1 MTSKTAV
8 RPVTYMKN
16 HAAEL
21 IREVNETRGSVV
33 VTQNGEAKAVLMDVE
48 SFEQWR
54 DSVAMMKIV
63 SMSNADISA
72 GRLSDSEAVFADA
85 RAMLEGVHGDD

>member
-1 MTSKTAV
+1 MKGKTAV

-21 IREVNETRGSVV
+21 LREVNETRGPVV
-33 VTQNGEAKAVLMDVE
+33 VTQNGEARAVLMDVE

-63 SMSNADISA
+63 SMSNADIAA
-72 GRLSDSEAVFADA
+72 GRVSENETVFADA
-85 RAMLEGVHGDD
+85 RAMLEGLDGDH